1 MQGSNK
7 LNRLILLFFLIAAG
21 YVLLTFAYTLFQPL
35 RTDDTF
41 WHLKIGEILCT
52 EKTFPQ
58 KDPLLFTSSGFSPLY
73 HEWLFQVVLSGIE
86 KTFGLYS
93 LRFFHLILGFS
104 ILGLLWKLSRYF
116 LDSTLLRFNACLIF
130 ILFSFQ
136 RLIQLRPEL
145 FTILFF
151 LSLVL
156 LFLNNFRLSVK
167 CLMAFFIC
175 LAGSNMHS
183 LFLIIFP
190 FLVIWTL
197 LSLNRNNLFPLGS
210 GLLASCF
217 NPMGLNFFLFYWVG
231 DARNPYQDV
240 IDEWGHFNPLGMTD
254 FLPLS
259 SPVLILGYVVLIIIT
274 LWGIKSLKQENVLS
288 SPKTHLFLHLSA
300 LLSLGLMGFAV
311 RFFWLSFFPI
321 LFSLSLMEKSQV
333 LKNTLKKILFLGILS
348 SMYLYHFFL
357 PSTGIY
363 SFPWDPPSLLRSYF
377 LWSVD
382 RVKYNAGAAE
392 FLKNSK
398 IQGKIFN
405 PYYMGGYLSYVLN
418 PDCKMFIDGRFEHYS
433 RKVNGDYYLILSG
446 SKDFSRLIR
455 DYGIDYLFL
464 PHECDSEELDSA
476 LEKNAFPKIYED
488 SLTRIYKVR
497 KG

>member
-1 MQGSNK
+1 MQWSNK
-7 LNRLILLFFLIAAG
+7 LNRFILFIFLASAG
-21 YVLLTFAYTLFQPL
+21 YVLLTLAYTLFQPL

-41 WHLKIGEILCT
+41 WHLKIGEILWM

-58 KDPLLFTSSGFSPLY
+58 NDPLLFTSSGFSPLY
-73 HEWLFQVVLSGIE
+73 HEWLFQVALYGIE

-104 ILGLLWKLSRYF
+104 ILGLLWKISRYF
-116 LDSTLLRFNACLIF
+116 LDSRLLRFNACLLF

-145 FTILFF
+145 FTILIF
-151 LSLVL
+151 LSLIL
-156 LFLNNFRLSVK
+156 LFLNPFLTPSK
-167 CLMAFFIC
+167 CLMAFLLC
-175 LAGSNMHS
+175 LAGTNIHS
-183 LFLIIFP
+183 LFLLVFP
-190 FLVIWTL
+190 FLGLWIL
-197 LSLNRNNLFPLGS
+197 LCPNRNNLFSFGA
-210 GLLASCF
+210 GILASCF
-217 NPMGLNFFLFYWVG
+217 NPMGLNLFLFYWVG
-231 DARNPYQDV
+231 NTRNPYQDV

-259 SPVLILGYVVLIIIT
+259 SPVLILGFVVLLMFS
-274 LWGIKSLKQENVLS
+274 LWGIKNLKQENILS
-288 SPKTHLFLHLSA
+288 APKTYLFLHLSA

-321 LFSLSLMEKSQV
+321 LFALSSIEKSQI
-333 LKNTLKKILFLGILS
+333 LKKTIIKSLFLGILS
-348 SMYLYHFFL
+348 FMYLYHFFL

-363 SFPWDPPSLLRSYF
+363 WFPWNPPSLLSSYF
-377 LWSVD
+377 SWTVD
-382 RVKYNAGAAE
+382 RVKYNASAAE

-398 IQGKIFN
+398 IHGKIFN

-433 RKVNGDYYLILSG
+433 RKVNGDYYQILSG
-446 SKDFSRLIR
+446 SKDFSPLIR
-455 DYGIDYLFL
+455 DYGINYLFL
-464 PHECDSEELDSA
+464 PHECDSEELESA

-488 SLTRIYKVR
+488 QLTRIFKVENQ
-497 KG
+497 